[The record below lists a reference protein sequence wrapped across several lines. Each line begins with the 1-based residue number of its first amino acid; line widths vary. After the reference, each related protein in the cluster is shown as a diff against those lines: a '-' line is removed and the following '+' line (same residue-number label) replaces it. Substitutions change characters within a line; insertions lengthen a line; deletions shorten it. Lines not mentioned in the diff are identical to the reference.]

1 MKGDRPG
8 SESQVPVIS
17 RRARMRLDG
26 DSDQTAADADQSAA
40 DADQTAADADQTAA
54 DAEQGYAEADQ
65 RASDRDQATAD
76 RDREAHSEPGVD
88 MPEAYEVSRLERQ
101 AVKASRFLTLSDR
114 TRTAYARTETAL
126 RRDETGAARDEAALR
141 RDDRERMM
149 ERDITASDAPLA
161 EKLDRVRRLAA
172 AYRAR
177 AAADRRRAAQER
189 AEAAEERARLQSEL
203 DRAHLDDLTGAYRRE
218 VGNLALSHEVDRAR
232 RSDGRFV
239 LAFVDVDDLKVINDS
254 DGHAAGD
261 RVLQIVVT
269 TIRSKLRSFDPVVR
283 SGGDEFV
290 CGLGGTD
297 LEEARRR
304 FDSIAI
310 DVSKAASVGIS
321 VGLAELEEGETPDQ
335 LTARADAALL
345 EAKRNRHQTS

>member
-88 MPEAYEVSRLERQ
+88 VPEAYETSRLERQ

-126 RRDETGAARDEAALR
+126 RRDETGVARDEAALR

>member
-8 SESQVPVIS
+8 GKSQVPVMS
-17 RRARMRLDG
+17 RQARMRPDG
-26 DSDQTAADADQSAA
+26 DADQTAA
-40 DADQTAADADQTAA
+40 DADQTAADTDQSAADSDQTAA

-76 RDREAHSEPGVD
+76 RDRAAHSEPGVD
-88 MPEAYEVSRLERQ
+88 APEAYEISRLERQ
-101 AVKASRFLTLSDR
+101 AGTVSRFLTLSDR
-114 TRTAYARTETAL
+114 TRSAYARTKTAF
-126 RRDETGAARDEAALR
+126 RRDETGAARDESALR

-149 ERDITASDAPLA
+149 ERDIASSDAPLA

-218 VGNLALSHEVDRAR
+218 MGNLALSHEVDRAR
-232 RSDGRFV
+232 RSNGRFV
-239 LAFVDVDDLKVINDS
+239 LAFVDVDNLKVINDC

-261 RVLQIVVT
+261 RVLQIVVR

-310 DVSKAASVGIS
+310 DVSKAAGVGIS

-335 LTARADAALL
+335 LTARADTALL
-345 EAKRNRHQTS
+345 AAKRNRPH

>member
-8 SESQVPVIS
+8 GKSQVPVMS
-17 RRARMRLDG
+17 WRARMRPDG
-26 DSDQTAADADQSAA
+26 DADQTAADADQTAADADQSAA
-40 DADQTAADADQTAA
+40 DSDQTAA

-76 RDREAHSEPGVD
+76 RDHAAHSEPGVD
-88 MPEAYEVSRLERQ
+88 SPEAYEISRLERQ
-101 AVKASRFLTLSDR
+101 EVTVSRFLTLSDR
-114 TRTAYARTETAL
+114 TRSAYTRTETAL

-149 ERDITASDAPLA
+149 ERDIATSDAPLA

-203 DRAHLDDLTGAYRRE
+203 DRTHLDDLTGAYRRE

-239 LAFVDVDDLKVINDS
+239 LAFVDVDDLKIINDS

-261 RVLQIVVT
+261 RVLQIVVS

-310 DVSKAASVGIS
+310 DVSKAAGVGIS

-335 LTARADAALL
+335 LTARADTALL
-345 EAKRNRHQTS
+345 AAKRNRPH